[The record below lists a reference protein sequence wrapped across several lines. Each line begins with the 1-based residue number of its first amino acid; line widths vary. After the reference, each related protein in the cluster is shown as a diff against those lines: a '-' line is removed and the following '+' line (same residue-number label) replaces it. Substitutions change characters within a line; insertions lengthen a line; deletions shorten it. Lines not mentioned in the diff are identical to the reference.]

1 MIQKWHALEISIL
14 KAAESSEEAKVNYQ
28 LYFLITIFL
37 NAYVS
42 QIANTIKMLPIRVRF
57 KSFFT
62 VLGKI
67 PL

>member
-14 KAAESSEEAKVNYQ
+14 KAVESSEEAKVNYQ

-42 QIANTIKMLPIRVRF
+42 QIANTIKMLPN
-57 KSFFT
+57 KS
-62 VLGKI
+62 
-67 PL
+67 

>member
-42 QIANTIKMLPIRVRF
+42 QIANTIKMLPN
-57 KSFFT
+57 KS
-62 VLGKI
+62 
-67 PL
+67 